1 MKMQNKLI
9 LSSIMIPILTMIN
22 GIKTYAATTIGT
34 QEVETATQ
42 NIINAVVELS
52 MPIRN
57 SFYVYKYRNYCYQA
71 NCKF

>member
-1 MKMQNKLI
+1 MKTI
-9 LSSIMIPILTMIN
+9 IN

-57 SFYVYKYRNYCYQA
+57 SFYVYKYRNYCYQT